1 MADDVQIT
9 AGSGTTIATEDVAGV
24 HHQKVK
30 VEFGADG
37 AATVVETGVGLPV
50 ETELTTGDLD
60 TGGGT
65 DTRAVVGLVGS
76 ASGGGA
82 LIPGDATSGLF
93 VQVKTM
99 PAAARTTDHLGA
111 ADMTDAVMSGLTAL
125 TPKYAKANVAAS
137 STDASIVSAVASKKL
152 RVLAFRLHTAGTAT
166 NVTFNSKPA
175 GAGAAIS
182 ELFALGA
189 NGGHSPGYC
198 PVGHFETISGE
209 GLTVTAG
216 AGSTTGVG
224 VVYVEVP

>member
-1 MADDVQIT
+1 MADNVAIT
-9 AGSGTTIATEDVAGV
+9 AGAGTTVATEDVAGV

-30 VEFGADG
+30 VEFGGDG
-37 AATVVETGVGLPV
+37 VATLVETGVGLPV

-60 TGGGT
+60 SGGGT

-82 LIPGDATSGLF
+82 LIPGDATNGLF

-111 ADMTDAVMSGLTAL
+111 ADMTDVVMNGLTTL

-137 STDASIVSAVASKKL
+137 STDSSIVAAVASKKI
-152 RVLAFRLHTAGTAT
+152 RVLAFRLHGGGTAT

-175 GAGAAIS
+175 GAGTAIS

-198 PVGHFETISGE
+198 PVGHFETVSAE
-209 GLTVTAG
+209 GLTVTTG
-216 AGSTTGVG
+216 TGSTMGIG
-224 VVYVEVP
+224 VVYIEV